1 VQLPIITEE
10 KPGFTGTNETNEQEL
25 LRMPENYPLR
35 QLRPEP
41 EVLLVSYSDLKPVVE
56 QKIGFKC
63 EEAQMENMAMEKIE
77 NAIRMHQDKKRQFY
91 KYIMVDL
98 DDVTIIIDR
107 MGRKI
112 KKLL

>member
-1 VQLPIITEE
+1 
-10 KPGFTGTNETNEQEL
+10 
-25 LRMPENYPLR
+25 
-35 QLRPEP
+35 
-41 EVLLVSYSDLKPVVE
+41 
-56 QKIGFKC
+56 
-63 EEAQMENMAMEKIE
+63 MENMAMEKIE